1 MWSVSQRNCKI
12 LLSWN
17 CQNSFLDS
25 FELICFYPQNSTSL
39 LCRSLKKRVLG
50 TVHQGSCL
58 NKVDRWG
65 SFSIKDL
72 IYPEKISNTFLQRS
86 MVKSLVNLTFDN
98 KFPNNVLG
106 RCKETHLIFH
116 CNVQQWQQLPST
128 FSFYWFFC
136 QSTQR
141 EAFEMFN
148 VSNYLSFSRGNLVF
162 SGFKFLCE
170 IELVSSE

>member
-1 MWSVSQRNCKI
+1 MKI
-12 LLSWN
+12 ENFKKNYETEAFFGICVKNGKS
-17 CQNSFLDS
+17 SF
-25 FELICFYPQNSTSL
+25 FKNPQ
-39 LCRSLKKRVLG
+39 
-50 TVHQGSCL
+50 
-58 NKVDRWG
+58 
-65 SFSIKDL
+65 FSIKDL

-141 EAFEMFN
+141 EAFEIFN